1 MSYAQR
7 TATKD
12 LQRGLLSDIEMGS
25 SSTET
30 APLVSDESELQDCIR
45 VILSK
50 TSNVERF
57 GQLLQGGDE
66 RVTHDLRN
74 EIEKIKAVSAQAHRE
89 LSRLNPASAEG
100 DDHSL
105 CEQRRI
111 RYMKLKSNLEVALKQ
126 FGSISML
133 ALSSARTA
141 AEEAGR
147 NKKSQSRDENAEQEE
162 EQAMESVQEQI
173 ASDELVLAASE
184 LQFNDELLAER
195 EADIKGIQRDMEG
208 IKTLYKELAIHVHTQ
223 GEDLDMIETNVITA
237 VSNTEQAREQIE
249 VSNNSARRKN
259 KQYCCIFI
267 SILVALVVFIM
278 IATMN

>member
-1 MSYAQR
+1 MSYAKR
-7 TATKD
+7 TAPKD

-57 GQLLQGGDE
+57 GQLLQGGDD

-89 LSRLNPASAEG
+89 LSRLNPAFAEG

-133 ALSSARTA
+133 ALSSAKTA

-147 NKKSQSRDENAEQEE
+147 NRKSQSRDEQEE

-208 IKTLYKELAIHVHTQ
+208 IKTLYKELAIHVNTQ

-237 VSNTEQAREQIE
+237 VSNTERAREQIE
-249 VSNNSARRKN
+249 VSENSARRKN

>member
-141 AEEAGR
+141 ATGSILQ
-147 NKKSQSRDENAEQEE
+147 SQSRDENAEQEE